1 MGTHGVKVVVIYPRP
16 QDEQAF
22 ERAYLDEH
30 IPLVETKLKGL
41 TRLVLTKVAGSPLGK
56 IAAYR
61 IAEVYFS
68 SMSDLETIMGS
79 DAGKEVITHAQ
90 GISSGGPPL
99 VLFCEEEAF
108 VYW

>member
-1 MGTHGVKVVVIYPRP
+1 MGTHGVKVVIIYPRP
-16 QDEQAF
+16 QDEAAF
-22 ERAYLDEH
+22 ERAYLEEH
-30 IPLVETKLKGL
+30 VRLVETKLKGL
-41 TRLVLTKVAGSPLGK
+41 TRLVLTKVTGSPQGK

-68 SMSDLETIMGS
+68 SMSDLQTVMGS
-79 DAGKEVITHAQ
+79 DAGKEVIAHAQ
-90 GISSGGPPL
+90 SISSGGPPL

>member
-1 MGTHGVKVVVIYPRP
+1 MGTHGVKVVFIYPRP

-30 IPLVETKLKGL
+30 VPMVEQKLKGL
-41 TRLVLTKVAGSPLGK
+41 TRLVLTKVTGSPQGK

-68 SMSDLETIMGS
+68 SMDELRNSIESEG
-79 DAGKEVITHAQ
+79 GKEVIAHAQ
-90 GISSGGPPL
+90 RISSGARPPIL
-99 VLFCEEEAF
+99 ISENRSL
-108 VYW
+108 

>member
-1 MGTHGVKVVVIYPRP
+1 MGTHGVKVVIIYPRP

-22 ERAYLDEH
+22 EHAYVHDH
-30 IPLVETKLKGL
+30 VPMVENKLKGL
-41 TRLVLTKVAGSPLGK
+41 TRLVLTKVTSSPQGK

-61 IAEVYFS
+61 IAEAYFS
-68 SMSDLETIMGS
+68 TMDALQTCMES
-79 DAGKEVITHAQ
+79 DAGKEVIAHAQ
-90 GISSGGPPL
+90 NISSGGPPL

>member
-1 MGTHGVKVVVIYPRP
+1 MGTHGVKAVIIYPRP
-16 QDEQAF
+16 HDEEAF

-30 IPLVETKLKGL
+30 VPMVENKLKGL
-41 TRLVLTKVAGSPLGK
+41 TRLVLTKVTGSPQGK

-68 SMSDLETIMGS
+68 SMTDLHSSMES
-79 DAGKEVITHAQ
+79 DAGKEVIAHAQ
-90 GISSGGPPL
+90 SISTGGPPL
-99 VLFCEEEAF
+99 ILFCEEEAF

>member
-22 ERAYLDEH
+22 EKVYLGDH
-30 IPLVETKLKGL
+30 VPMVERKLKGV
-41 TRLVLTKVAGSPLGK
+41 TRLVLTKVTASPQGK
-56 IAAYR
+56 VAAYR

-68 SMSDLETIMGS
+68 TMNDLQTVIESEG
-79 DAGKEVITHAQ
+79 GKEVIAHAYT
-90 GISSGGPPL
+90 ISSGGPPL
-99 VLFCEEEAF
+99 ILICEEESF